1 MTRRVLVTGHRGYI
15 GAVLV
20 PLLVDRGHDVT
31 GCDTGLFDACTFA
44 EDPVQVPNIGRDIRL
59 LAREDLEGFD
69 DVIHLAGLS
78 NDPLGSFR
86 PAVTFAINCDA
97 AVRLAALSREAGVT
111 RFLFAST
118 CSIYGAAGEDWLT
131 EDAPANPVTPYAV
144 SKYRAEA
151 GIAALAGDDF
161 SPVYLRAGTVYGLSP
176 RIRFDLVLNN
186 LAAWTAATGKVFL
199 KSDGSAWRPMMHV
212 ADVAGAYVHLLEL
225 PRTLV
230 HDTVFNIGRTAQNYR
245 VRELAE
251 RVVAQHRGARIVVAP
266 DAVADRRNYR
276 VSCERFER
284 LLPGSMAARTPDD
297 GARELLDALAR
308 RPLPVEA
315 FEGAAFSRIA
325 HLRQLVDDGVLDAGL
340 ARVPAPPVV
349 QSA

>member
-20 PLLVDRGHDVT
+20 PLLLERGFEVA
-31 GCDTGLFDACTFA
+31 GCDTGLFDACAF
-44 EDPVQVPNIGRDIRL
+44 EGEPVPVPDLARDIRQL
-59 LAREDLEGFD
+59 VRADFEGFD
-69 DVIHLAGLS
+69 AVIHLAGLS

-97 AVRLAALSREAGVT
+97 AVRVASLAREAGVA

-118 CSIYGAAGEDWLT
+118 CSVYGAAGEDWLS
-131 EDAPANPVTPYAV
+131 EDAPANPVTPYAM

-151 GIAALAGDDF
+151 GIAALATEAF
-161 SPVYLRAGTVYGLSP
+161 SPVYLRAGTVYGVSP

-186 LAAWTAATGKVFL
+186 LAAWTAATGQVFL

-212 ADVAGAYVHLLEL
+212 ADVADAYARLLEV
-225 PRTLV
+225 PRSLV
-230 HDTVFNIGRTAQNYR
+230 HDTVFNIGRTAENYQ
-245 VRELAE
+245 VRTLAE
-251 RVVAQHRGARIVVAP
+251 RVVAQCPGARIVSAP

-276 VSCERFER
+276 VNCERYER
-284 LLPGSMAARTPDD
+284 LLPDSLPVRDPDA

-308 RPLPVEA
+308 RPVPVEA
-315 FEGAAFSRIA
+315 FEGAAYSRIA
-325 HLRQLVDDGVLDAGL
+325 HMTALVETGVLDADL
-340 ARVPAPPVV
+340 VRVPDARVV